1 MYKYSMT
8 QWIAGNEPVED
19 SFKRLAGCG
28 YDGIEMSADVP
39 SVDVEEVLALM
50 KLYDLECTSLCG
62 IFPGERNLSDGDP
75 VIAQAVVDY
84 IKANVDYAAAIG
96 ARHIIV
102 VPSAVGMTAVPAG
115 QTYEESWQYA
125 VHNIRTAADYAKAN
139 GIGLVIEGIN
149 RYETFL
155 VNTLEQV
162 MKLVEEIDHPSVGIM
177 ADLFH
182 MSIEERDINASIRM
196 VSPYLKHVH
205 IADNTREAAGLGSTD
220 FKRVLIT
227 LQEIAYQGVLTMEF
241 LPRLSNPYEASGME
255 TRAALM
261 DAYAKQSIDYMR
273 QLEHS
278 VYFKF
283 EQ

>member
-8 QWIAGNEPVED
+8 QWIAGNEPVEN
-19 SFKRLAGCG
+19 SFKRLNRYG
-28 YDGIEMSADVP
+28 YDGIEMAADAP
-39 SVDVEEVLALM
+39 AVDVEEVLTLM
-50 KLYDLECTSLCG
+50 KKYKLPCTSLCG
-62 IFPGERNLSDGDP
+62 IFSKERNLSDADP
-75 VIAQAVVDY
+75 ETAQNAVDY
-84 IKANVDYAAAIG
+84 IRANVDYAAAIG
-96 ARHIIV
+96 AKHMIV
-102 VPSAVGMTAVPAG
+102 VPSSVGMTAVPAG

-125 VHNIRTAADYAKAN
+125 VHNIRAAADYAQTK

-162 MKLVEEIDHPSVGIM
+162 LKLVEEIHHPSVGIM

-196 VSPYLKHVH
+196 AAPYLKHVH
-205 IADNTREAAGLGSTD
+205 IADNTREAAGLGHTD
-220 FKRVLIT
+220 FKGLLTT
-227 LQEIAYQGVLTMEF
+227 LREIGYQGVLTMEF

-261 DAYAKQSIDYMR
+261 DAYAKQSIEYMK
-273 QLEHS
+273 QMDNEVSL
-278 VYFKF
+278 
-283 EQ
+283 